1 MEHILRNLKNE
12 HPEITTAYFRQDNA
26 GCYKSA
32 AMLAA
37 CPLMQKTTGIIVR
50 RVDFSDPQG
59 GKGSCDRKAATIK
72 AHVRRF
78 VKEGHVLTA
87 ENFRDSILSNNGV
100 RGVRVGVV
108 KCEFLAPA
116 QPMKWE
122 GDSSINNLSYQ
133 NTGVTVWEAND
144 VGKGKTI
151 LWTQLQGMVKP
162 F

>member
-1 MEHILRNLKNE
+1 M
-12 HPEITTAYFRQDNA
+12 
-26 GCYKSA
+26 
-32 AMLAA
+32 
-37 CPLMQKTTGIIVR
+37 
-50 RVDFSDPQG
+50 
-59 GKGSCDRKAATIK
+59 
-72 AHVRRF
+72 
-78 VKEGHVLTA
+78 
-87 ENFRDSILSNNGV
+87 
-100 RGVRVGVV
+100 RVGVV